1 MRASA
6 GWPPAP
12 PAPEDPMN
20 ARKTPAA
27 WIAGLALL
35 AVPAFAAD
43 LPTADEVFAR
53 HRAAIGG
60 DAIDKVKNAA
70 YEFSFTMP
78 SMGVA
83 TTGKAYQVFPGK
95 SYMMIDLAS
104 VGVSNHEEGT
114 SDGVVWQ
121 NSPQTGLRTLEGLE
135 KRMALQRTRL
145 DAFSAW
151 KELWQKAETTAEEPV
166 DGEACYKVVLTPAE
180 GERVS
185 GWFSKKSGLLLRMEV
200 PVPQVGASVVVK
212 TSGFRSVDGVMM
224 AHRID
229 QEGPMPI
236 TIEYTRIRFNVDDI
250 PAGRFDLPAG
260 LSAPATR

>member
-1 MRASA
+1 MLVAL
-6 GWPPAP
+6 
-12 PAPEDPMN
+12 
-20 ARKTPAA
+20 T
-27 WIAGLALL
+27 AGLALC
-35 AVPAFAAD
+35 AVAASAAE
-43 LPTADEVFAR
+43 LPSADEVFAKN
-53 HRAAIGG
+53 RAAIGG
-60 DAIDKVKNAA
+60 DAIDKVRSAA
-70 YEFSFTMP
+70 YEFSFNMP
-78 SMGVA
+78 SMGVS

-95 SYMMIDLAS
+95 SYMMIELTS
-104 VGVSNHEEGT
+104 LGVSNHEEGT

-151 KELWQKAETTAEEPV
+151 KETWQKAETVAEEPV
-166 DGEACYKVVLTPAE
+166 EGDPCYKVVLTTAE
-180 GERVS
+180 NERVS
-185 GWFSKKSGLLLRMEV
+185 AWFSKKTGLLAEMEV
-200 PVPQVGASVVVK
+200 PVPQMGSSVVVR
-212 TSGFRSVDGVMM
+212 TSDYRAVDGIMM

-260 LSAPATR
+260 VAAPAAR